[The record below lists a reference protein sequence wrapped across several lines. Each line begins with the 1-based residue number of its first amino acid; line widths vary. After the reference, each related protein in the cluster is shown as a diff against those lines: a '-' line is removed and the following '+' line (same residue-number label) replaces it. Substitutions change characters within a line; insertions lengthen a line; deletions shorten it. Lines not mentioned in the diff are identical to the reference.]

1 MAEARS
7 TLPPPLLD
15 KPRQAAQHLTLLG
28 ALLRPQKILTFVL
41 QEVQTAL
48 EGKEERQRQL

>member
-1 MAEARS
+1 MEMAEAHP
-7 TLPPPLLD
+7 TLPPPLLG
-15 KPRQAAQHLTLLG
+15 QAAQHLTLLG